1 MLNFLKMSLD
11 EKYRIKNVLFSVA
24 WCLLLVQVLIL
35 GSNLPKLPFSFT
47 IPCFIL
53 LCISAIFP
61 FDYKLKEILII
72 IFMGILTLLVCYI
85 SKYNIL
91 IWVFSFIVCSKGI
104 PLKPIFFKSLIIY
117 SCIFILA
124 LVLSLSGKI
133 PDVTRSNGGTSY
145 LKHALGLGDANT
157 AHAVFLII
165 ITLILSIYY
174 EKLNYIHLIMLI
186 ISNTILL
193 AFTICR
199 TSAIIVYFILFAALL
214 EKILCRYISRNT
226 YKKILLLMISLLAL
240 YVAFMTI
247 SPVFYNETS
256 PMFSKLNNLFTGRF
270 ALGEAFFSNYSI
282 LPFGNYISE
291 FFAEPQSAY
300 LDNGYSVLLLQFGF
314 IYTILYIGLYFALL
328 VKFYR
333 QNNFAGILVITSVLV
348 YMSMENLMTIIY
360 YNLSYFWF
368 RDFLFKNQKG

>member
-1 MLNFLKMSLD
+1 MIIFFKMPLD
-11 EKYRIKNVLFSVA
+11 EKYKIKNILFSTA

-35 GSNLPKLPFSFT
+35 GSNLPNLPFSLT
-47 IPCFIL
+47 IPCFLL

-61 FDYKLKEILII
+61 FDYKAKEIFII
-72 IFMGILTLLVCYI
+72 IFMGILTVLVCYI

-91 IWVFSFIVCSKGI
+91 IWVFTFIVCSKGI
-104 PLKPIFFKSLIIY
+104 PIKPIFFKSLIIY
-117 SCIFILA
+117 SCIFTLA
-124 LVLSLSGKI
+124 VVLSLSGII

-165 ITLILSIYY
+165 ITLILSLYY
-174 EKLNYIHLIMLI
+174 QKLNYIHLVMLI
-186 ISNTILL
+186 ILNTILMT
-193 AFTICR
+193 FTICR
-199 TSAIIVYFILFAALL
+199 TSAVIVYFILFATFCEKLL
-214 EKILCRYISRNT
+214 SHRISQKA
-226 YKKILLLMISLLAL
+226 YKKIILLMIALLAL
-240 YVAFMTI
+240 YVIFMTI
-247 SPVFYNETS
+247 SPIFYDETNNVFLKINH
-256 PMFSKLNNLFTGRF
+256 LFTGRF
-270 ALGEAFFSNYSI
+270 ALGKIFFDNYPI

-291 FFAEPQSAY
+291 FFAEPQIAY

-333 QNNFAGILVITSVLV
+333 QNNFAGILVITSVLL

-368 RDFLFKNQKG
+368 RDFLFKNQKD